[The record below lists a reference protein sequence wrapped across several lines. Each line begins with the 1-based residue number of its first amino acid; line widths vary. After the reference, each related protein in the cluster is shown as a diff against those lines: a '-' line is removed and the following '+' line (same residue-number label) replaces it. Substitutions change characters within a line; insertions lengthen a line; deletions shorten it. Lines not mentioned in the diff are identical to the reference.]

1 MPHQQTKRSARW
13 VQKRNKFFA
22 KHTPH
27 THTTGKAPLK
37 LHRSPLFPGAPSRR
51 LHSFTRDHGD
61 ARPAMSQRRLQNGN
75 GNKKD
80 DAPPPPSLPPPP
92 SPPPSPSPPPPP
104 YYCPTPIDIVLV
116 LDDSGSILKS
126 DSVEPM
132 KEFAKAVAKGFALG
146 PNEGRIAIIT
156 FESNATLQTEFSTN
170 LNEINDAIDKLKGV
184 GSTSISDGLE
194 MAQLEFDR
202 AARADAP
209 RVVVVCS
216 DGEQR
221 YDTGDCFDVD
231 PGLEGE
237 ALEEA
242 EKAACREAA
251 IAASTPLKAGGANV
265 FSWGFAG
272 ISLKTLEGIASDQ
285 SKVGTRT

>member
-1 MPHQQTKRSARW
+1 
-13 VQKRNKFFA
+13 
-22 KHTPH
+22 
-27 THTTGKAPLK
+27 
-37 LHRSPLFPGAPSRR
+37 
-51 LHSFTRDHGD
+51 
-61 ARPAMSQRRLQNGN
+61 MSQRRLQNGN

-242 EKAACREAA
+242 EKAACRDAA
-251 IAASTPLKAGGANV
+251 IAASTPLKAGGATV